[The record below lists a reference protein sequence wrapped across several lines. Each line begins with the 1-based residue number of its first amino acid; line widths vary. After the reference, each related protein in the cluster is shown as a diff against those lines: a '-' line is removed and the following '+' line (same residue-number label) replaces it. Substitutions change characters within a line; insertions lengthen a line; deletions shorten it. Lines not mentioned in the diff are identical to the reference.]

1 MSPLELEEI
10 LVRHPLVKEAAVHSV
25 WSERNQT
32 DLLRAYLVS
41 ESPVSKKGQDA
52 EEAARS
58 IAKFVARQVAGYKQL
73 KGGVIFVDSLP
84 KSPTG
89 KLLRRLLKDI
99 EKNGSTHLQ
108 AKL

>member
-10 LVRHPLVKEAAVHSV
+10 IVRHPLVKEAAVHSV

-32 DLLRAYLVS
+32 DYLRAYVVS
-41 ESPVSKKGQDA
+41 DSLLAKNGRDT

-58 IAKFVARQVAGYKQL
+58 IAEFVAHQVAGYKQL
-73 KGGVIFVDSLP
+73 KGGVVFVDSLP
-84 KSPTG
+84 RSPTG

-99 EKNGSTHLQ
+99 GINGSAPLQ

>member
-25 WSERNQT
+25 WSERNAT
-32 DLLRAYLVS
+32 DLLRAYIVS
-41 ESPVSKKGQDA
+41 EMPLAKAGRGT
-52 EEAARS
+52 EE
-58 IAKFVARQVAGYKQL
+58 VARYIAEFMAHQVAGYKQL
-73 KGGVIFVDSLP
+73 KGGIIFVDSLP

-99 EKNGSTHLQ
+99 ESPRPASL
-108 AKL
+108 

>member
-1 MSPLELEEI
+1 M
-10 LVRHPLVKEAAVHSV
+10 
-25 WSERNQT
+25 WSERDAT
-32 DLLRAYLVS
+32 DLLRAYIVS
-41 ESPVSKKGQDA
+41 EKPLAKTGRDM

-58 IAKFVARQVAGYKQL
+58 VTEFVASQVAGYKQL

-99 EKNGSTHLQ
+99 DDTGCIPLQ
-108 AKL
+108 SKL